1 MIIKFIQQKKGNN
14 RGRSSHVL
22 NYIVGKNK
30 HKHESHSHEITKE
43 KIDYIC
49 CSKNLGF
56 TDPLWKNKGGVLCKI
71 SGKEADISDIKLAF
85 EQAELKNT
93 RVKQPSEHIIVSL
106 RKGECLA
113 ESQWEE
119 LANDL
124 TDGLGF
130 NDHNWICF
138 RHTDS
143 SNEHI
148 HLYLSAISNS
158 APNLRL
164 NISHAYRQSAEIR
177 NRLENKFGL
186 LHDHNPYT
194 DPHKLGSKQSN
205 YKHKVNEVRRSIDL
219 AISTKQHSLP
229 EFMEVL
235 QRNGIGCYAQLR
247 KGEVIGISFT
257 LNNEKFRG
265 SKLGLGYSWSS
276 LIERGLTYD
285 QTMHRDDVERLN
297 DSEKFITDMLKPF
310 DKNVTISAEKHLA
323 AYFIDNSRKCDNK
336 VTKNPTSVF
345 ALWLRMPLNT
355 KGKTKLQIESEINQL
370 KLIRTILAFYF
381 NWLRS
386 REKKKHHIGKR
397 LNSYMSIVVENGKLY
412 TAIIDKY
419 KKQKI
424 SNDFILI
431 PVTNKATLE
440 QHEINLSKYIKPDDF
455 PNELSM

>member
-1 MIIKFIQQKKGNN
+1 MIIKFIQQKNGNN
-14 RGRSSHVL
+14 RGRFPHVL
-22 NYIVGKNK
+22 NYIVGKTK
-30 HKHESHSHEITKE
+30 HKDESHSHEITKD

-56 TDPLWKNKGGVLCKI
+56 TDPLWKNKNGVLCKI
-71 SGKEADISDIKLAF
+71 SGKEADLSDIKLAF
-85 EQAELKNT
+85 EQAESKNT
-93 RVKQPSEHIIVSL
+93 RVKQPSEHIVVSL
-106 RKGECLA
+106 RSGEHLA
-113 ESQWEE
+113 EYQWEE

-124 TDGLGF
+124 TDSLGF
-130 NDHNWICF
+130 NDHNWICI
-138 RHTDS
+138 RHLDS

-164 NISHAYRQSAEIR
+164 NISHAYRQSAVIR
-177 NRLENKFGL
+177 NRLENKFCL

-194 DPHKLGSKQSN
+194 DPHKIGSKQSN
-205 YKHKVNEVRRSIDL
+205 YKHKVNEVRRCIDL
-219 AISTKQHSLP
+219 AISTKQRSLP

-257 LNNEKFRG
+257 LDNEKFRG
-265 SKLGLGYSWSS
+265 SKLGLGYSWRS
-276 LIERGLTYD
+276 LIERGLTYN

-297 DSEKFITDMLKPF
+297 GSEKFITDMLRPF

-336 VTKNPTSVF
+336 VTNNTTSVF
-345 ALWLRMPLNT
+345 ALWLRVPLNT
-355 KGKTKLQIESEINQL
+355 KGKTKLEIESQINQL

-381 NWLRS
+381 NWLKS
-386 REKKKHHIGKR
+386 REKKKNHIGKR
-397 LNSYMSIVVENGKLY
+397 LNSYMSRVVENGKLY
-412 TAIIDKY
+412 TAIVDKY

-424 SNDFILI
+424 SNDFTLI
-431 PVTNKATLE
+431 PVANRANLE
-440 QHEINLSKYIKPDDF
+440 ENEMNLSKPLNTNSCSDEF
-455 PNELSM
+455 SM

>member
-1 MIIKFIQQKKGNN
+1 
-14 RGRSSHVL
+14 
-22 NYIVGKNK
+22 
-30 HKHESHSHEITKE
+30 
-43 KIDYIC
+43 
-49 CSKNLGF
+49 
-56 TDPLWKNKGGVLCKI
+56 
-71 SGKEADISDIKLAF
+71 
-85 EQAELKNT
+85 
-93 RVKQPSEHIIVSL
+93 
-106 RKGECLA
+106 
-113 ESQWEE
+113 
-119 LANDL
+119 
-124 TDGLGF
+124 
-130 NDHNWICF
+130 
-138 RHTDS
+138 
-143 SNEHI
+143 
-148 HLYLSAISNS
+148 
-158 APNLRL
+158 LRL

-219 AISTKQHSLP
+219 AISTKQRSLP

-265 SKLGLGYSWSS
+265 SKLGLGYSWRS

-310 DKNVTISAEKHLA
+310 DKKVTISAEKHLA
-323 AYFIDNSRKCDNK
+323 AYFIDNSRKCDYK